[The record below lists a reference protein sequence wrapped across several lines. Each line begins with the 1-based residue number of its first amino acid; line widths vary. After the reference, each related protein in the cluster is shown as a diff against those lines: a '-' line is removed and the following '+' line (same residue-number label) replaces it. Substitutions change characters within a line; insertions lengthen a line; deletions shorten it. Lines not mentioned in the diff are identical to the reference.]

1 MARPHPKYSFPKRA
15 LFLGGG
21 DCRFFFFCVCVCV
34 CFLLLVFFVCCGLF
48 FAGGSQFSEF
58 NSSVMEKQ
66 DKHGE
71 TIEVFIT
78 FKCSQRSAVLNMIFV
93 EALTRTRRK

>member
-1 MARPHPKYSFPKRA
+1 MARPHPKYSFPKKA
-15 LFLGGG
+15 FFFLG
-21 DCRFFFFCVCVCV
+21 DCRFFLCV